1 MPVTGMEAEFNV
13 VLDGVEIDPRAYWKD
28 PTAFI
33 DVPLLRR
40 TRSSLQLPT
49 GGAVYFDRGVIEVV
63 TPVIELAPGS
73 TARMVRNL
81 WEQIQF
87 VRDQLTRW
95 EQRTGHHVR
104 LKAYSAHYNVSF
116 ELKRHEQD
124 EHRNIQ
130 KLALL
135 LTYIL
140 PVPVA
145 VIGTN
150 RRSTGVGVRPR
161 EERIEVTADFTPDPG
176 LMMANAALIVG
187 VVRDVM
193 AWPSYEL
200 EELDLRPIPVVAG
213 IVPGKHTTRKGWLT
227 KDFQY
232 PQSPYTCD
240 IDARI
245 WDARDGSRLSLRD
258 MARKVAWYF
267 RHGIRRYSDP
277 FTVRHLF
284 AIVSGRAP
292 SMLEL
297 PDRPAAY
304 EDVGRLCAWGTVLPG
319 LEELARGTLPS
330 PAAHRGHD
338 VGFDAFVEQRKRDR
352 ASYLAGDVPAP
363 LEVPKSLIPD
373 AEPVPVLTPA
383 RRPGNGRAR
392 AAGAAPVRAKVAAA
406 PGNGHG
412 GEPKPRARRRTDNP
426 LPVAS
431 AAARGRRRV
440 RAVERRRDER
450 RGRQMP
456 VPFPDRRLTR
466 SAYEK
471 VFLKLVSGG
480 RLKIGADT
488 YTPVGM
494 IGWDQAVFRRDS
506 DGKRR
511 LLSID
516 QLLKR
521 MNDWR

>member
-1 MPVTGMEAEFNV
+1 
-13 VLDGVEIDPRAYWKD
+13 
-28 PTAFI
+28 
-33 DVPLLRR
+33 
-40 TRSSLQLPT
+40 
-49 GGAVYFDRGVIEVV
+49 
-63 TPVIELAPGS
+63 
-73 TARMVRNL
+73 MVRNL
-81 WEQIQF
+81 WEQIQL
-87 VRDQLTRW
+87 VRDQLTKW
-95 EQRTGHHVR
+95 EQRTGHYVR
-104 LKAYSAHYNVSF
+104 LKAYSAHYNISF
-116 ELKRHEQD
+116 ELKRHEQSA
-124 EHRNIQ
+124 HRNIQ
-130 KLALL
+130 KLALF
-135 LTYIL
+135 LTHIL
-140 PVPVA
+140 PIPVA
-145 VIGTN
+145 VVGTN

-161 EERIEVTADFTPDPG
+161 EERIEVTSDFTPDPG
-176 LMMANAALIVG
+176 LMMATAALIVG
-187 VVRDVM
+187 VVRDAM

-200 EELDLRPIPVVAG
+200 DELDLRPIPVVAG
-213 IVPGKHTTRKGWLT
+213 VVPGKHTTRKGWLT

-232 PQSPYTCD
+232 PRSPYTCD

-245 WDARDGSRLSLRD
+245 WTARDGSRMTLRD

-284 AIVSGRAP
+284 AILSGRSP

-319 LEELARGTLPS
+319 LEALARGALPAPS
-330 PAAHRGHD
+330 AHRGHD
-338 VGFDAFVEQRKRDR
+338 VAYDTFVAQRERDR
-352 ASYLAGDVPAP
+352 ASYLAGDIPAP
-363 LEVPKSLIPD
+363 LEISKDEVPAPIPTV
-373 AEPVPVLTPA
+373 AVALPK
-383 RRPGNGRAR
+383 RSGNGRAR
-392 AAGAAPVRAKVAAA
+392 PAGSVSARGRTGAAPA
-406 PGNGHG
+406 NG
-412 GEPKPRARRRTDNP
+412 GEPTPRPRRRSDNP
-426 LPVAS
+426 LPAPA

-440 RAVERRRDER
+440 RAVERRRNER
-450 RGRQMP
+450 RGKQMP

-506 DGKRR
+506 DGRRR

-516 QLLKR
+516 QLLRR
-521 MNDWR
+521 MNDWK